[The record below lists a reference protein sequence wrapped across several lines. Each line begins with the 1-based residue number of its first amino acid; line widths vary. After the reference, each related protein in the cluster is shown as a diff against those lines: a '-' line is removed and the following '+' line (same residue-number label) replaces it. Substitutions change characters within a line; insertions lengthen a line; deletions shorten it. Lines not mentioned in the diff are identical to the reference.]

1 MTDLTPGLKEVLS
14 SYHALRGPVR
24 MGSIAEGVS
33 YLTRMLTGQL
43 PFRPGYMS
51 RRDLRR
57 AYVEYY
63 LPINAAKIARILD
76 ELATVDGEF
85 LREELRVLDFGSGP
99 GTASLA
105 WRLWGG
111 KVSSHVLVDR
121 VEEALD
127 EAEALL
133 GASFE
138 RAGEILPGPYDLVFA
153 SNVFVESESLG
164 DLDELL
170 RQLDPRGYLV
180 VLEPAMER
188 TTRRLMEARDRL
200 VAEGWKIAAP
210 CMGASRCPM
219 RDRTDLWCH
228 QDRGW
233 SGPRSISEIDRRTGL
248 DNARSLRYS
257 YLVVTRDGKS
267 LADRNDWRVV
277 SNLHRGKGK
286 VWAELCGSGEKL
298 WSAEALRRHRS
309 SALKP
314 FFHAQRG
321 DLLRLEGPSGG
332 RIGPGH
338 RFLPPRKDSFTPPGA
353 VL

>member
-1 MTDLTPGLKEVLS
+1 MTDLAPGLKEVLS
-14 SYHALRGPVR
+14 SYHALRGPAR

-111 KVSSHVLVDR
+111 KFSSHVLVDR

-138 RAGEILPGPYDLVFA
+138 RAGEILRIRHGKGLVDPGLYATHSHPSA
-153 SNVFVESESLG
+153 AGNIQIT
-164 DLDELL
+164 LDEH
-170 RQLDPRGYLV
+170 
-180 VLEPAMER
+180 E
-188 TTRRLMEARDRL
+188 LML
-200 VAEGWKIAAP
+200 AAIP
-210 CMGASRCPM
+210 
-219 RDRTDLWCH
+219 
-228 QDRGW
+228 
-233 SGPRSISEIDRRTGL
+233 
-248 DNARSLRYS
+248 
-257 YLVVTRDGKS
+257 
-267 LADRNDWRVV
+267 
-277 SNLHRGKGK
+277 
-286 VWAELCGSGEKL
+286 
-298 WSAEALRRHRS
+298 
-309 SALKP
+309 
-314 FFHAQRG
+314 
-321 DLLRLEGPSGG
+321 
-332 RIGPGH
+332 
-338 RFLPPRKDSFTPPGA
+338 
-353 VL
+353 